1 MNTTTSALHAND
13 LSRQA
18 PRGPRER
25 INGYVLMA
33 RMIDKGRATLA
44 GINGEYHFNCPL
56 DKMLFGFKGLDGEE
70 VRKVLASGAS
80 DQDIAKW
87 IDAHGTPR
95 TNGEIDVW
103 SRETEQVSFY
113 NNPEKKEW
121 FSEECRRLGLD
132 PAKTT
137 LFEYLEED
145 DRQSYG
151 SGNRKT

>member
-1 MNTTTSALHAND
+1 MNTTTSSPHAKD
-13 LSRQA
+13 LSQQA

-25 INGYVLMA
+25 INGYVLTA

-56 DKMLFGFKGLDGEE
+56 DNMLFSFKGVDGEE
-70 VRKVLASGAS
+70 VRTVLASGAS
-80 DQDIAKW
+80 DEEIATW
-87 IDAHGTPR
+87 IDAHGTLK
-95 TNGEIDVW
+95 TNEEIGAW
-103 SRETEQVSFY
+103 SRQTEQITYY

-121 FSEECRRLGLD
+121 FSEECGRLGLD

-145 DRQSYG
+145 DRQSYQK
-151 SGNRKT
+151 R